1 MPHSYTRLDT
11 CIQDDTSLASAADAL
26 HDAIFALEDVFFDE
40 VSGIFRLTV
49 WREVP
54 ELLRRDRVLFL
65 LHRVTTARVRSVLE
79 FTSVKRA
86 AVETKDRHVSGEYCL
101 EHASY
106 DARSR
111 RVEFRIMGPLGIR
124 LQVDRLEGSLKDV
137 GDPTWDAPSI
147 PTFGVGR

>member
-1 MPHSYTRLDT
+1 MTQNYTRLET
-11 CIQDDTSLASAADAL
+11 CIQDQASLASAADAL
-26 HDAIFALEDVFFDE
+26 HDAIFDLEDVFFDE

-49 WREVP
+49 SREVP
-54 ELLRRDRVLFL
+54 ELSRRDRVLFL

-86 AVETKDRHVSGEYCL
+86 AVETKDRHVAGEYCL

-106 DARSR
+106 DTRGKW
-111 RVEFRIMGPLGIR
+111 VEFRIMGPLGIR
-124 LQVDRLEGSLKDV
+124 LQVDRLEGSLKDI

-147 PTFGVGR
+147 PTFGVGP